1 MPGMGAPA
9 GAPAGF
15 PALAVILA
23 LFLLGS
29 VMWTTDQLAALA
41 RSRPARQPRADLR
54 SSANWSPSHL
64 LITRPAPPARHNPL
78 GPRSWTRRQAATDGP
93 KLAACGKIAM
103 SIAMGYMLILML

>member
-1 MPGMGAPA
+1 MPGMGTPA

-41 RSRPARQPRADLR
+41 RSRPARQPPGR
-54 SSANWSPSHL
+54 SPQQRELA
-64 LITRPAPPARHNPL
+64 TVPPADHPA
-78 GPRSWTRRQAATDGP
+78 STTSAAQSTGTPQLDPPPG
-93 KLAACGKIAM
+93 
-103 SIAMGYMLILML
+103 SH

>member
-41 RSRPARQPRADLR
+41 RSRPARQPRAHPHAIDPDQLARLR
-54 SSANWSPSHL
+54 
-64 LITRPAPPARHNPL
+64 
-78 GPRSWTRRQAATDGP
+78 G
-93 KLAACGKIAM
+93 
-103 SIAMGYMLILML
+103 

>member
-1 MPGMGAPA
+1 MAGMGAPA

-41 RSRPARQPRADLR
+41 RVTTSPAAPGQISAAARIGHRP
-54 SSANWSPSHL
+54 
-64 LITRPAPPARHNPL
+64 T
-78 GPRSWTRRQAATDGP
+78 
-93 KLAACGKIAM
+93 C
-103 SIAMGYMLILML
+103 

>member
-78 GPRSWTRRQAATDGP
+78 GPAAGPAARQLLMAPSWPRAARSR
-93 KLAACGKIAM
+93 
-103 SIAMGYMLILML
+103 

>member
-1 MPGMGAPA
+1 MPGMGTPA

-41 RSRPARQPRADLR
+41 RVTTSPAAPGQISAAARIGHRP
-54 SSANWSPSHL
+54 
-64 LITRPAPPARHNPL
+64 T
-78 GPRSWTRRQAATDGP
+78 
-93 KLAACGKIAM
+93 C
-103 SIAMGYMLILML
+103 